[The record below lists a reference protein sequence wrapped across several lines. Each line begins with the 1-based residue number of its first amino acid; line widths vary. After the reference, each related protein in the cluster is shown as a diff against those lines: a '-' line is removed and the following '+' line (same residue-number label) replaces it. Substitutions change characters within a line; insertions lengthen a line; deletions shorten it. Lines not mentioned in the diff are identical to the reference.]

1 MEQLIDS
8 RLALLQKASLSNQ
21 ELTSMTPLVP
31 SLRLPLFVLFFLWQS
46 QINGHF
52 INLMSKMHF
61 LMVILRKRFTWSNP
75 QAIQTH
81 GILHMSAAYVE
92 LFMVLSKLPVLG
104 FNGLVP
110 FSPLQPFYAVG
121 LTRYYS
127 FFQKVLTSYIF
138 SYMLTTS

>member
-8 RLALLQKASLSNQ
+8 RLALSQKASLSNR
-21 ELTSMTPLVP
+21 ELTSMTPLAP

-46 QINGHF
+46 QINGRF
-52 INLMSKMHF
+52 ANLMSKMHF
-61 LMVILRKRFTWSNP
+61 LMAILRKRFTWSNH

-92 LFMVLSKLPVLG
+92 LFMVLNKLPVLG
-104 FNGLVP
+104 SIGLVP
-110 FSPLQPFYAVG
+110 FSPLLAFYAVE
-121 LTRYYS
+121 LTRHYS

-138 SYMLTTS
+138 SYMLRTS